1 MLKLASTSRTKKMMR
16 LSTRMTIS
24 ICLPFM
30 TVGSF
35 MEPVQAKSSEPSAIC
50 RDDTY
55 SYSTSRSGTCSG
67 HGGVSEWCPCKRFQK
82 TPTSGQIKY
91 KVRGNCLK
99 VDEDVVEIVEGETT
113 SCSLFLVSSKTNRSR
128 KFQLQYYD
136 EEYDEWISEDTV
148 QANMKGSAL
157 LQIADIWTPDGE
169 CYDDASFLYRIV
181 SEKTLTQK
189 RLESNEIQV
198 DFYSSCASDW

>member
-1 MLKLASTSRTKKMMR
+1 MMR
-16 LSTRMTIS
+16 LSTRIAIS
-24 ICLPFM
+24 VCLPFM
-30 TVGSF
+30 TWGSF
-35 MEPVQAKSSEPSAIC
+35 MEPAQAKSSEPSAIC
-50 RDDTY
+50 RDNTY

-82 TPTSGQIKY
+82 PPASGTIKY

-99 VDEDVVEIVEGETT
+99 ADEDLIEIVEGETT
-113 SCSLFLVSSKTNRSR
+113 SCSLFLVSSKSNRSR

-136 EEYDEWISEDTV
+136 EEYEEWISEDTV
-148 QANMKGSAL
+148 EANLKGTAL
-157 LQIADIWTPDGE
+157 LQVADIWTPDGE
-169 CYDDASFLYRIV
+169 CYDDTSFLYRII
-181 SEKTLTQK
+181 SEKTSTQK

>member
-1 MLKLASTSRTKKMMR
+1 MR
-16 LSTRMTIS
+16 LSTRIAIS
-24 ICLPFM
+24 VCLPFM
-30 TVGSF
+30 TLGSF
-35 MEPVQAKSSEPSAIC
+35 MEPAQAKSSEPSAIC
-50 RDDTY
+50 RDNTY

-82 TPTSGQIKY
+82 PPASGTIKS

-99 VDEDVVEIVEGETT
+99 ADEDLIEIVEGETT
-113 SCSLFLVSSKTNRSR
+113 SCSLFLVSSKSNRSR

-136 EEYDEWISEDTV
+136 EEYEEWISEDTV
-148 QANMKGSAL
+148 EANLKGTAL
-157 LQIADIWTPDGE
+157 LQVADIWTPDGE
-169 CYDDASFLYRIV
+169 CYDDTSFLYRII
-181 SEKTLTQK
+181 SEKTSTQK

>member
-1 MLKLASTSRTKKMMR
+1 MR
-16 LSTRMTIS
+16 LSTRIAIS
-24 ICLPFM
+24 VCLPFV
-30 TVGSF
+30 TFGSF
-35 MEPVQAKSSEPSAIC
+35 MEPAQAKSSEPSAIC
-50 RDDTY
+50 RDNTY

-82 TPTSGQIKY
+82 PPASGTIKY

-99 VDEDVVEIVEGETT
+99 ADEDLIEIVEGETT
-113 SCSLFLVSSKTNRSR
+113 SCSLFLVSSKSNRSR

-136 EEYDEWISEDTV
+136 EEYEEWISEDTV
-148 QANMKGSAL
+148 EANLKGTAL
-157 LQIADIWTPDGE
+157 LQVADIWTPDGE
-169 CYDDASFLYRIV
+169 CYDDTSFLYRII
-181 SEKTLTQK
+181 SEKTSTQK

>member
-1 MLKLASTSRTKKMMR
+1 
-16 LSTRMTIS
+16 
-24 ICLPFM
+24 M

-35 MEPVQAKSSEPSAIC
+35 MEPAQAKSSEPSAIC

-67 HGGVSEWCPCKRFQK
+67 HGGVSEWCPCRRFQK
-82 TPTSGQIKY
+82 TSTSGTIKY

-99 VDEDVVEIVEGETT
+99 ADEDLIEIVEGETT
-113 SCSLFLVSSKTNRSR
+113 SCSLFLVSSKSNRSR

-136 EEYDEWISEDTV
+136 EEYDEWISEDTAE
-148 QANMKGSAL
+148 ANFKGTAL
-157 LQIADIWTPDGE
+157 LQVADIWTPDGE

-181 SEKTLTQK
+181 SEKTSTQK

>member
-1 MLKLASTSRTKKMMR
+1 
-16 LSTRMTIS
+16 
-24 ICLPFM
+24 M

-35 MEPVQAKSSEPSAIC
+35 MEPAQAKSSEPSAIC
-50 RDDTY
+50 RDNTY

-82 TPTSGQIKY
+82 PPASGTIKY

-99 VDEDVVEIVEGETT
+99 ADEDLIEIVEGETT
-113 SCSLFLVSSKTNRSR
+113 SCSLFLVSSKSNRSR

-136 EEYDEWISEDTV
+136 EEYEEWISEDTV
-148 QANMKGSAL
+148 EANLKGTAL
-157 LQIADIWTPDGE
+157 LQVADIWTPDGE
-169 CYDDASFLYRIV
+169 CYDDTSFLYRIV
-181 SEKTLTQK
+181 SEKTSTQK